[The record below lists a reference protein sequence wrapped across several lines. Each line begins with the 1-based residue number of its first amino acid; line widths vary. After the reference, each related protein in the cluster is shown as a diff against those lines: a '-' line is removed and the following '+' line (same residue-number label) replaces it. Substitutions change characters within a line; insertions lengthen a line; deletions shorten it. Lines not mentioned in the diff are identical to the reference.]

1 MNKAARIL
9 LASVA
14 LIAPFGATVVQ
25 AQETVVAQPAATESA
40 RLAALFAADD
50 EASLKRNPLNALFR
64 GDMRY
69 ADRFG
74 DFITDTYFA
83 NERSAAEANLES
95 LKSID
100 RDKLNATDKI
110 AYDVFKQNQT
120 DALKGLSKEI
130 MDATVVRPLNH
141 F

>member
-1 MNKAARIL
+1 MKMKHHIL
-9 LASVA
+9 LLSCAA
-14 LIAPFGATVVQ
+14 LLSPFAAQ
-25 AQETVVAQPAATESA
+25 AQTAPTETATTESQ

-50 EASLKRNPLNALFR
+50 EASLQRNPLNAMFR

-74 DFITDTYFA
+74 DFISDAYFA
-83 NERSAAEANLES
+83 NERKAAEANLEA
-95 LKSID
+95 LKTID

-120 DALKGLSKEI
+120 DAL
-130 MDATVVRPLNH
+130 
-141 F
+141 

>member
-50 EASLKRNPLNALFR
+50 EARLKRNPLNALFR

-83 NERSAAEANLES
+83 NERSAAELVVLSA
-95 LKSID
+95 
-100 RDKLNATDKI
+100 
-110 AYDVFKQNQT
+110 
-120 DALKGLSKEI
+120 DARRRQ
-130 MDATVVRPLNH
+130 V
-141 F
+141 